1 MTVVLAALRTGL
13 TLVARHKRLIV
24 PFYLANLLFGLV
36 ITLPLGALLDE
47 FVGGSLVRERLGL
60 AMDYDLLVEFL
71 FKNGTALASLQGLML
86 VVPGAYWLLALFLS
100 GGAMVVFANDT
111 YRPNLF
117 WGASSEYFA
126 PFARL
131 LLVSAPLLALLFSL
145 RFLEPLFQ
153 KFIFGS
159 DPYEYVLYWG
169 AWIKMGLGYL
179 GLLFFG
185 IVFDYARLNLVITG
199 DRKARRALWRAL
211 VFAARNPGRTFGL
224 AFILFAAGWLGLAL
238 YYPLSNALSAPNW
251 LVVVALFVLQQL
263 YILFRL
269 VLRLTFYSSQLA
281 LYGSL
286 SRSSPTL
293 PLHVSDSAAM

>member
-24 PFYLANLLFGLV
+24 PFYLTNLLFGLL

-47 FVGGSLVRERLGL
+47 FVGGSLVRERLGQT
-60 AMDYDLLVEFL
+60 MDYDLLVEFL
-71 FKNGTALASLQGLML
+71 FKNGKALASLQGLIL
-86 VVPGAYWLLALFLS
+86 VVPGVYWLLALFLS
-100 GGAMVVFANDT
+100 GGAMVVYTNDT

-117 WGASSEYFA
+117 WGASAEHFA

-131 LLVSAPLLALLFSL
+131 ALWSLPLLALLFSL

-153 KFIFGS
+153 RLIFGS

-179 GLLFFG
+179 GLLLFG

-211 VFAARNPGRTFGL
+211 VFAARSPGRTFAL
-224 AFILFAAGWLGLAL
+224 AFILIATGWLALAI
-238 YYPLSNALSAPNW
+238 YYPLSTALSAPNW
-251 LVVVALFVLQQL
+251 FVVVALFVLQQL
-263 YILFRL
+263 YILIRL
-269 VLRLTFYSSQLA
+269 VLRLTYYSSQLT
-281 LYGSL
+281 LYCSLAKGSP
-286 SRSSPTL
+286 SGPR
-293 PLHVSDSAAM
+293 